1 MRMENLSSLV
11 SGVAVILIV
20 SIHHTKKGK
29 RMVKNEALIEL
40 TGWLN
45 DVREFDWGT
54 ALKVSVDVRKKTP
67 EGTWETVDKTV
78 YDVTTDGKTP
88 LEDVK
93 QVTVKGRI
101 TGTNTFQKRDGST
114 GAAVKVRA
122 ESIVIASDKREEAA
136 VHEVWPTVNPN
147 QAITESAPF

>member
-1 MRMENLSSLV
+1 
-11 SGVAVILIV
+11 
-20 SIHHTKKGK
+20 
-29 RMVKNEALIEL
+29 MVKNEALIEL

-88 LEDVK
+88 LEGVK
-93 QVTVKGRI
+93 QVTVKDRI

-114 GAAVKVRA
+114 GSAVKVRA
-122 ESIVIASDKREEAA
+122 ESIVIASDKRNEAA
-136 VHEVWPTVNPN
+136 IMETWPTAQIGQLEPID
-147 QAITESAPF
+147 QGAPF

>member
-1 MRMENLSSLV
+1 
-11 SGVAVILIV
+11 
-20 SIHHTKKGK
+20 
-29 RMVKNEALIEL
+29 MVKNEALIEL

-122 ESIVIASDKREEAA
+122 ESIVIASDKRNEAA
-136 VHEVWPTVNPN
+136 IMDTWPTAQIGPAEPID
-147 QAITESAPF
+147 QGAPF

>member
-1 MRMENLSSLV
+1 M
-11 SGVAVILIV
+11 
-20 SIHHTKKGK
+20 
-29 RMVKNEALIEL
+29 MVKNEALIEL

-54 ALKVSVDVRKKTP
+54 ALKVSVDVRKKTL

-88 LEDVK
+88 LEGVK

-114 GAAVKVRA
+114 GSAVKVRA
-122 ESIVIASDKREEAA
+122 ESIVIASDKRNEAA
-136 VHEVWPTVNPN
+136 ILDTWPTAQIG
-147 QAITESAPF
+147 QAEPIDQGAPF

>member
-1 MRMENLSSLV
+1 
-11 SGVAVILIV
+11 
-20 SIHHTKKGK
+20 
-29 RMVKNEALIEL
+29 MVKNEALIEL

-88 LEDVK
+88 LEGVK

-101 TGTNTFQKRDGST
+101 SGTSTFQKRDGST
-114 GAAVKVRA
+114 GAAIKVRA
-122 ESIVIASDKREEAA
+122 ESIVIASDKRNEAA
-136 VHEVWPTVNPN
+136 IMETWPTAVPGTAEPID
-147 QAITESAPF
+147 QGAPF